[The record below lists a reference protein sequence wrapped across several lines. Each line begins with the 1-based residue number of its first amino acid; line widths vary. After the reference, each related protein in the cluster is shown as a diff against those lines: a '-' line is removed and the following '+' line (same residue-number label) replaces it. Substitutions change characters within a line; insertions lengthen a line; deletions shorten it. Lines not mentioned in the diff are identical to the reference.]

1 MWRFDR
7 AGIVVELDNFW
18 GKSTDQ
24 IVTDLNIANNPQV
37 GQVSGSSQVELLVD
51 PYFPATIPTVT
62 ADLRGKTPHAGGRN
76 RLFLDLHAKW
86 LRDIRTNP

>member
-7 AGIVVELDNFW
+7 AGATIELDNFW
-18 GKSTDQ
+18 GKSTEQ
-24 IVTDLNIANNPQV
+24 IIDDLNRANNPQV
-37 GQVSGSSQVELLVD
+37 GRVSGAAEVELIVD
-51 PYFPATIPTVT
+51 PYFPSTIPTVL
-62 ADLRGKTPHAGGRN
+62 ASQRGKTPHAGGRN